1 MLRLSDCFSGFKATW
16 FQLKAFILYRLNRL
30 IDILMAPLYFHLGS
44 YTWFID
50 TLTLS
55 QQLAEILILHY
66 CYTFSVILIILMR
79 NEKFQIFLIN
89 LFKILEEDSIKT
101 ILLNKFHSV
110 LSLYIDLISI
120 TLDFMGRFF
129 KK

>member
-1 MLRLSDCFSGFKATW
+1 M
-16 FQLKAFILYRLNRL
+16 KAFILYRLNRL
-30 IDILMAPLYFHLGS
+30 IEILMAPLYFHLGS
-44 YTWFID
+44 YAWFID

-66 CYTFSVILIILMR
+66 CYTFSAILIILMR

-101 ILLNKFHSV
+101 ILLNKFYNV

-120 TLDFMGRFF
+120 TLDFIDRFF